1 MKNSLTLLFLVVF
14 FSSAV
19 AQRDSLIT
27 KRSVLTYSNSF
38 MIGGLFGE
46 DGSDN
51 TFTAG
56 MNHGIRYG
64 RLATGIGLGF
74 DSYTDWR
81 SIPLYGYVAVDFATI
96 RPNAFY
102 LFVSGGYS
110 KSWYA
115 PGQEDGAPGYDVEYG
130 GNFNAMLGYRIQAN
144 QFRIYVATGYKFQ
157 RIDYSYTYPYWWDS
171 SRPAPLT
178 SVEMDMNRFV
188 IQLGFGFK

>member
-1 MKNSLTLLFLVVF
+1 MKNSLTLLFLIIF
-14 FSSAV
+14 YASAL
-19 AQRDSLIT
+19 AQRDSVIT
-27 KRSVLTYSNSF
+27 ERSRLTYSNSF
-38 MIGGLFGE
+38 MVGGLFGKE
-46 DGSDN
+46 DTDN

-81 SIPLYGYVAVDFATI
+81 TIPLYGYAAVDFAMI
-96 RPNAFY
+96 RQNAIY

-115 PGQEDGAPGYDVEYG
+115 PEQEDGAPSYDVEYG

-144 QFRIYVATGYKFQ
+144 QFRIYLATGYKFQ
-157 RIDYSYTYPYWWDS
+157 SIDYRYGYLYWWDS
-171 SRPAPLT
+171 SRPAPVT
-178 SVEMDMNRFV
+178 SVEMDMHRFV